1 MSVTPGMD
9 LTGVAESMW
18 VRERYQGKDG
28 FQVFG
33 WGNFMDILSFTKSEQ
48 GQFGDWD
55 LRKEENMRVVI
66 SCELLHGIQVEV
78 ANKQRRV
85 QGGSVGLSTNT
96 RRLIQ
101 EKQREGQG
109 HSH

>member
-18 VRERYQGKDG
+18 VWERYQGKDG

-48 GQFGDWD
+48 GQFRDWD

-66 SCELLHGIQVEV
+66 SP
-78 ANKQRRV
+78 
-85 QGGSVGLSTNT
+85 LS
-96 RRLIQ
+96 LM
-101 EKQREGQG
+101 G
-109 HSH
+109 